1 MKIGTLVM
9 LKYEAS
15 ANHFTHKRSLG
26 ADDANQ
32 HGLGVV
38 VSIKEFPTTGPP
50 RVLVSFPKL
59 GVEQWRTT
67 RLLKVIA

>member
-1 MKIGTLVM
+1 MKVGTLVR

-15 ANHFTHKRSLG
+15 HGHFTHKRSLG
-26 ADDANQ
+26 AEVINQ

-38 VSIKEFPTTGPP
+38 VSIESFPSTGPS

-59 GVEQWRTT
+59 GVEQWRTS